1 MTTAVV
7 LAGGGLTGI
16 AWEIGVLLGLR
27 EQGHDIVRDADLII
41 GTSAG
46 SVVGTQLSQGLD
58 LSDLFARQQQPD
70 ENEISPRI
78 DIEVMTQVYSQM
90 RGGGTQTDEQRQH
103 IGKIALNNSF
113 VDWPTRRAVI
123 EGRVKT
129 DEWPDRNLIVTTI
142 DAESGEFRTWS
153 KDDGVGLIDAVASS
167 CAVAGIWPCV
177 PINGHMYYDGGF
189 RNSAN
194 AFLAT
199 GFNTVWV
206 LAPLSGD
213 ASPAVETEVEDLRAA
228 GTTVRYITT
237 DDTAK
242 NAMGLNSLD
251 PRIRGAAA
259 EQGLRQGHEFAEL
272 LGRMNS

>member
-58 LSDLFARQQQPD
+58 LTDLYARQQQLD

-78 DIEVMTQVYSQM
+78 DIEVMTQVYSNM

-103 IGKIALNNSF
+103 IGQIALNNSF

-177 PINGHMYYDGGF
+177 PINGHMYFDGGF

-199 GFNTVWV
+199 GFDTVWV

-213 ASPAVETEVEDLRAA
+213 ASPAVEAEVEDLRTA
-228 GTTVRYITT
+228 GTTIRYITT

-251 PRIRGAAA
+251 PRVRGAAA

-272 LGRMNS
+272 LGRMNP

>member
-27 EQGHDIVRDADLII
+27 EKGLNIVADADLII

-46 SVVGTQLSQGLD
+46 SVVGTQLSQGHD
-58 LSDLFARQQQPD
+58 LADLFARQQLPD
-70 ENEISPRI
+70 DNEISPRI
-78 DIEVMTQVYSQM
+78 DIEVMTQVYSNM
-90 RGGGTQTDEQRQH
+90 RRGGTQTDEQRQH
-103 IGKIALNNSF
+103 IGTIALNNSF

-129 DEWPDRNLIVTTI
+129 DEWPDRNLMVTTI

-177 PINGHMYYDGGF
+177 PINGRMYYDGGF

-199 GFNTVWV
+199 GYDTVWV

-213 ASPAVETEVEDLRAA
+213 ASPAVEAEVEELRSSGAI
-228 GTTVRYITT
+228 VHYITT
-237 DDTAK
+237 DDEAK
-242 NAMGLNSLD
+242 EAMGLNSLD
-251 PRIRGAAA
+251 PRVRGAAA
-259 EQGLRQGHEFAEL
+259 EQGLRQGRQHK
-272 LGRMNS
+272 S

>member
-27 EQGHDIVRDADLII
+27 EQGHDIVQDADLIV

-58 LSDLFARQQQPD
+58 LTDLYARQQLPD

-78 DIEVMTQVYSQM
+78 DIEVMTQVYSNM

-129 DEWPDRNLIVTTI
+129 DTWPDRNLIVTTI

-177 PINGHMYYDGGF
+177 PINDHMYYDGGF

-199 GFNTVWV
+199 GFDTVWV

-213 ASPAVETEVEDLRAA
+213 ASPAVEAEVEDLQNA

-251 PRIRGAAA
+251 PRVRGAAA
-259 EQGLRQGHEFAEL
+259 EQGIRQGHEFAEL
-272 LGRMNS
+272 LGRMNP

>member
-27 EQGHDIVRDADLII
+27 EQGLNIVADADLII

-46 SVVGTQLSQGLD
+46 SVVGTQLSQGHD
-58 LSDLFARQQQPD
+58 LVDLFARQQLPD
-70 ENEISPRI
+70 DNEISPRI
-78 DIEVMTQVYSQM
+78 DIDVMTQVYGNM
-90 RGGGTQTDEQRQH
+90 RRGGTQTDEQRQH
-103 IGKIALNNSF
+103 IGTIALNNSF

-153 KDDGVGLIDAVASS
+153 KADGVGLIDAVASS

-177 PINGHMYYDGGF
+177 PINGQMYYDGGF

-199 GFNTVWV
+199 GYETVWV

-213 ASPAVETEVEDLRAA
+213 ASPAVEAEVEELRSTGAI
-228 GTTVRYITT
+228 VHYITT
-237 DDTAK
+237 DDEAK
-242 NAMGLNSLD
+242 EAMGLNSLD
-251 PRIRGAAA
+251 PRVRGAAA
-259 EQGLRQGHEFAEL
+259 EQGLRQGRTF
-272 LGRMNS
+272 S